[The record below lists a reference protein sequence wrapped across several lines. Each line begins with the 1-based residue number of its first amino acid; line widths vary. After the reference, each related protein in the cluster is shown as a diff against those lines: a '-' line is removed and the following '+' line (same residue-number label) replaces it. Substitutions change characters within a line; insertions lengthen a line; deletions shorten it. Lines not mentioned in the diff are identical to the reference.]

1 MKKEAFF
8 FFFVAFVRA
17 GLFPLS
23 IHPIWGPAT
32 PFPPTS
38 ISFNPVPTKA
48 GVVVRCPKRK
58 KKPQPFCPLKKKTN
72 FSSVHFHH
80 VPSLSFIVFTSVLSC
95 FLLFISS
102 GRLQLKAVARVR
114 PSVLPLCCTKT
125 TTRKTKKQKKP
136 TAPHLFSKN
145 LPLTKKPLSS
155 LKMLGPS
162 PVSPFTRNF
171 SHSLSFLANLPSSRS
186 LQERLGAER
195 DQRERERSEREREK
209 AIRESVLTKEK
220 ESRNKQ

>member
-1 MKKEAFF
+1 MWPLCAQAFSPYPSIRFEVPRPRSPPLPYPLTPSPRKRASSFVVQNEKK
-8 FFFVAFVRA
+8 
-17 GLFPLS
+17 
-23 IHPIWGPAT
+23 
-32 PFPPTS
+32 
-38 ISFNPVPTKA
+38 NPSPSV
-48 GVVVRCPKRK
+48 
-58 KKPQPFCPLKKKTN
+58 PLKKKTN